1 MLAVNSL
8 QDCEALGGD
17 MNTMFAKHSDRVAKC
32 RDRVMKGSLDWGLNG
47 RLDRN
52 KVIVKHICTID
63 QILD

>member
-1 MLAVNSL
+1 
-8 QDCEALGGD
+8 
-17 MNTMFAKHSDRVAKC
+17 MFAKHSDRVAKC